1 MIMAHWDRS
10 EPRYDLSAHEF
21 GEYSNNKGL
30 LIKKHGP
37 TDKITNMQTLAR
49 YVKMNPVE
57 FLTELSERLLTEN
70 LTLLAEGGMLLN
82 GDGIVITDDVEN
94 EYISQSNPPLVIETE
109 YAVQLSWLFF
119 RLTEGLSDMVIGL
132 GKKAFYEELGLTAL
146 GCIARGTDLTGL
158 VMGVLAKAALLEAQ
172 DLRNRSQ
179 AIRNELLSSAGALS
193 DLAEKID

>member
-1 MIMAHWDRS
+1 M
-10 EPRYDLSAHEF
+10 
-21 GEYSNNKGL
+21 

-37 TDKITNMQTLAR
+37 VDRITNIKTLAR
-49 YVKMNPVE
+49 YEKMNPVE
-57 FLTELSERLLTEN
+57 FLMELSEQLMTEN

-132 GKKAFYEELGLTAL
+132 GKKAFYEELGLAAL

-158 VMGVLAKAALLEAQ
+158 AMGVLAKAALLEAQ
-172 DLRNRSQ
+172 DLRSRSQ

>member
-1 MIMAHWDRS
+1 
-10 EPRYDLSAHEF
+10 
-21 GEYSNNKGL
+21 
-30 LIKKHGP
+30 
-37 TDKITNMQTLAR
+37 
-49 YVKMNPVE
+49 MNPVE
-57 FLTELSERLLTEN
+57 FLMELSERLMTEN

-172 DLRNRSQ
+172 DLRSRSL